1 MDKQRRKVQWCGGL
15 TREGWLDAI
24 ENDGD
29 GKERTEVRPSV
40 KK

>member
-1 MDKQRRKVQWCGGL
+1 MDKQRRKVQWCCGL

-24 ENDGD
+24 ENDDD